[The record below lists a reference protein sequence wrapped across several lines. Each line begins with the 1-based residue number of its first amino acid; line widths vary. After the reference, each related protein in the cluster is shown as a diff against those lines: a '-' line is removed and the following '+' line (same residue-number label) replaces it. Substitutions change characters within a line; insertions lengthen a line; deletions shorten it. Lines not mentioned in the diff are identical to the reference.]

1 MPSRGIVKLRVP
13 ARRPEGLMV
22 LREVVGLQVW

>member
-13 ARRPEGLMV
+13 ARCPEGPMV
-22 LREVVGLQVW
+22 LREVVRLQVW